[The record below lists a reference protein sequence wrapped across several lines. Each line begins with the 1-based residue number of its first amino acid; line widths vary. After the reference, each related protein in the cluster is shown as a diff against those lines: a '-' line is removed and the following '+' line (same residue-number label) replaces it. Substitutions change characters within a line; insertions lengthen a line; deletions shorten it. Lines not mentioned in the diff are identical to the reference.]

1 MNEHLLQVE
10 TLLGLS
16 LANLSEERAA
26 LISQLAGDIWDTLRD
41 YGSDYNLD
49 MRELFAISLT
59 THYALTDI
67 MLKELED

>member
-26 LISQLAGDIWDTLRD
+26 LISQLAGDIWDILRD
-41 YGSDYNLD
+41 YGTDYNLD